1 VSDLLHLEDDRSQTM
16 SHELS
21 PWIKRWWDIANDRRQ
36 KLIVKQYKRGGLTK
50 KQEAELIMLQ
60 RVAEEII
67 DFVARPDRKVIRSME
82 EFEKKYFPEK
92 QPTITPGQ
100 VKEALARGEA
110 GAKELDKKLDAVFRP
125 LRPGEGPVLT

>member
-1 VSDLLHLEDDRSQTM
+1 M